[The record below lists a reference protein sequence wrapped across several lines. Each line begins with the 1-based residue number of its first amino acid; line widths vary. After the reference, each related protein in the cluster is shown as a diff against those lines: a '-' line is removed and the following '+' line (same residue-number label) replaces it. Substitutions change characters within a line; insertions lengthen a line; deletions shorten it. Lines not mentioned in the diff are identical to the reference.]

1 VQVQL
6 RWFVLLSAGAL
17 AVAAANASGLVD
29 GGWAFG
35 QGGATYLVAMAAA
48 TIACTSATRRSQGPA
63 RRAWLLVTVALVL
76 NLVGDVLW
84 TAQDALG
91 DTPYVSVADV
101 FYLAA
106 YPPFALALWTLA
118 RSRDPE
124 DGSQSVL
131 DGVAVATG
139 LSVLAW
145 QLVVVAPGGLGEA
158 EGALQAVVLVAYPFL
173 DLTVLAALVAILLG
187 TGRRAPA
194 LWWLLGFLGAWVV
207 TDIGYASIAYEA
219 DELVA
224 WTDVGYLLAFCAVG
238 VAALHPSATRI
249 ADRQPPSPPSW
260 RRFVLLGASLAAP
273 SATAAVAVTFF
284 DGVQPALLLVSSLA
298 LAALFAVRGARA
310 VIAERRIADVAK
322 AAERALDRRMRTD
335 PLTELPNR
343 TALLDRLVGEDPDAP
358 LAALF
363 VDLDRF
369 KVVNDAAGHATGDVV
384 LRQAA
389 ARLRARIRSTDAVY
403 RLAGDEFVVLC
414 PGIEAWEALEIAG
427 RVLGGLDA
435 PFVVDGLE
443 WFVGCSIG
451 VAVHPG
457 GRPIDP
463 DRLIRE
469 ADMAMFAAKHDG
481 RRGVR
486 VFDLRMQEGLV
497 ERHRLE
503 VELRRAIE
511 NDELDVAFQPI
522 VRLADG
528 EVAGF
533 EILTRWWERGQVQPT
548 AQVIEV
554 AEQAGL
560 IGDIDRR
567 TLDRACRFI
576 ARFNDRDLDRAPAF
590 VTVNLSTRDLAAGG
604 MAARVSKALTVS
616 GIDPSWLVL
625 ELTEGALDIDPDL
638 AGRRLSALHDLGVR
652 LAIDDFGT
660 GYSSLAHLIR
670 FPVDVVKV
678 DRLFVRELAMA
689 TKSRSGAAAVLKV
702 AETLGIT
709 PLAEGVE
716 TAEQAASL
724 TALGYELAQ
733 GYYFAR
739 PMSEVDAERVGR
751 PSARPGVATRRPV
764 DAVGG
769 GSGFAP
775 EDGASG
781 PDGRR
786 VPAAAEVADRAGVRP
801 TSA

>member
-6 RWFVLLSAGAL
+6 RCFLLLCAGAL
-17 AVAAANASGLVD
+17 VVAVLDASGVID
-29 GGWAFG
+29 GGWTLG

-48 TIACTSATRRSQGPA
+48 TLACASATRSSSGPA
-63 RRAWLLVTVALVL
+63 RRAWLLVTIALTF
-76 NLVGDVLW
+76 NLTGDVLW
-84 TAQDALG
+84 SVQDALG
-91 DTPYVSVADV
+91 DTPYVSVADI

-118 RSRDPE
+118 RSRDPDE
-124 DGSQSVL
+124 GGQSVL
-131 DGVAVATG
+131 DGLAVATG
-139 LSVLAW
+139 LAVLAW
-145 QLVVVAPGGLGEA
+145 QLVVVAPGGLGDTDTV
-158 EGALQAVVLVAYPFL
+158 LQAVVLVAYPFL

-187 TGRRAPA
+187 SGRRSPA

-207 TDIGYASIAYEA
+207 TDIGFASIAYEH
-219 DELVA
+219 DDLVV

-238 VAALHPSATRI
+238 IAALHPSATQI
-249 ADRQPPSPPSW
+249 ADRQPSSPPTW
-260 RRFVLLGASLAAP
+260 RRFALLGTSLAAP

-284 DGVQPALLLVSSLA
+284 DGVQPALLLVSSLL
-298 LAALFAVRGARA
+298 LAVLFAVRGARA
-310 VIAERRIADVAK
+310 VIAERRAADLARG
-322 AAERALDRRMRTD
+322 AERELDRRMRTD

-343 TALLDRLVGEDPDAP
+343 TALLDRLATDSSEGP

-369 KVVNDAAGHATGDVV
+369 KVVNDAAGHATGDLV

-389 ARLRARIRSTDAVY
+389 ARLRALVRSTDAVY

-414 PGIEAWEALEIAG
+414 PGTEAADAVEVAS
-427 RVLGGLDA
+427 RVLSGLDA
-435 PFVVDGLE
+435 PFVIDGLE
-443 WFVGCSIG
+443 WFVGGSIG

-457 GRPIDP
+457 GRPIDA

-469 ADMAMFAAKHDG
+469 ADMAMFAVKHEG

-486 VFDLRMQEGLV
+486 VFDLGMQEGLI

-522 VRLADG
+522 VRLADT

-533 EILTRWWERGQVQPT
+533 EVLTRWWERGQIQPT
-548 AQVIEV
+548 DQVIEV
-554 AEQAGL
+554 AEQTGL
-560 IGDIDRR
+560 IGAIDRR
-567 TLDRACRFI
+567 TLERACRFI
-576 ARFNDRDLDRAPAF
+576 ARFNDRHLDRAPAF
-590 VTVNLSTRDLAAGG
+590 VTVNLSTRDLSAGG
-604 MAARVSKALTVS
+604 MAARVSHALEVS

-638 AGRRLSALHDLGVR
+638 AERRLSALHDLGVR

-660 GYSSLAHLIR
+660 GYSSLAHLMR
-670 FPVDVVKV
+670 FPVDLVKV
-678 DRLFVRELAMA
+678 DRLFVSELAMA
-689 TKSRSGAAAVLKV
+689 TKSQSGAAAVLKV
-702 AETLGIT
+702 AATLGIT

-716 TAEQAASL
+716 TAEQAAAL

-739 PMSEVDAERVGR
+739 PLREVDAERLGGAPR
-751 PSARPGVATRRPV
+751 MLAESRPGDRVERSDRAELHP
-764 DAVGG
+764 
-769 GSGFAP
+769 
-775 EDGASG
+775 GAS
-781 PDGRR
+781 
-786 VPAAAEVADRAGVRP
+786 
-801 TSA
+801 

>member
-6 RWFVLLSAGAL
+6 RCFVLLCVGAL
-17 AVAAANASGLVD
+17 VVAGLDASGLID
-29 GGWAFG
+29 GGWALG

-48 TIACTSATRRSQGPA
+48 TLACASATRRSSGPA
-63 RRAWLLVTVALVL
+63 RRAWLLVTIALTC
-76 NLVGDVLW
+76 NLTGDVLW
-84 TAQDALG
+84 SVQDALG
-91 DTPYVSVADV
+91 DTPYVSVADI

-106 YPPFALALWTLA
+106 YPPLALALWTLA

-124 DGSQSVL
+124 EGGQSVL
-131 DGVAVATG
+131 DGLAVATG
-139 LSVLAW
+139 LAVLAW
-145 QLVVVAPGGLGEA
+145 QLVVVAPGGLGDTDTV
-158 EGALQAVVLVAYPFL
+158 LQAVVLVAYPFL

-187 TGRRAPA
+187 SGRRSPA

-207 TDIGYASIAYEA
+207 TDIGFASIAYEH
-219 DELVA
+219 DDLVV

-238 VAALHPSATRI
+238 IAALHPAATQI
-249 ADRQPPSPPSW
+249 ADRQPASPPTW
-260 RRFVLLGASLAAP
+260 RRFALLGASLAAP

-284 DGVQPALLLVSSLA
+284 DGVQPALLLVSSLL
-298 LAALFAVRGARA
+298 LAVLFAVRGARA
-310 VIAERRIADVAK
+310 VIAERRAADLARG
-322 AAERALDRRMRTD
+322 AERELDRRMRTD

-343 TALLDRLVGEDPDAP
+343 TALLDRLATDSSEAP

-389 ARLRARIRSTDAVY
+389 ARLRARVRSTDAVY

-414 PGIEAWEALEIAG
+414 PGTEASDAVEIAS
-427 RVLGGLDA
+427 RVLSGLDA
-435 PFVVDGLE
+435 PFVIDGLE
-443 WFVGCSIG
+443 WFVGGSIG

-457 GRPIDP
+457 GRPIDA

-469 ADMAMFAAKHDG
+469 ADMAMFAVKHEG

-486 VFDLRMQEGLV
+486 VFDLGMQEGLV

-522 VRLADG
+522 VRLADT

-533 EILTRWWERGQVQPT
+533 EVLTRWWERGQIQPT
-548 AQVIEV
+548 DQVIEV
-554 AEQAGL
+554 AEQTGL
-560 IGDIDRR
+560 IGAIDRR
-567 TLDRACRFI
+567 TLERACRFI
-576 ARFNDRDLDRAPAF
+576 ARFNDRHLDRAPAF
-590 VTVNLSTRDLAAGG
+590 VTVNLSTRDLSAGG
-604 MAARVSKALTVS
+604 MAARVSHALEVS

-638 AGRRLSALHDLGVR
+638 AERRLSALHDLGVR

-660 GYSSLAHLIR
+660 GYSSLAHLMR
-670 FPVDVVKV
+670 FPVDLVKV
-678 DRLFVRELAMA
+678 DRFFVRELAMA
-689 TKSRSGAAAVLKV
+689 TKSQSGAAAVLKV
-702 AETLGIT
+702 ATTLGIT

-716 TAEQAASL
+716 TAEQAAAL

-739 PMSEVDAERVGR
+739 PLREVDAERIGGA
-751 PSARPGVATRRPV
+751 PRRL
-764 DAVGG
+764 AE
-769 GSGFAP
+769 SRS
-775 EDGASG
+775 ED
-781 PDGRR
+781 R
-786 VPAAAEVADRAGVRP
+786 VERTDRAELQPG
-801 TSA
+801 S